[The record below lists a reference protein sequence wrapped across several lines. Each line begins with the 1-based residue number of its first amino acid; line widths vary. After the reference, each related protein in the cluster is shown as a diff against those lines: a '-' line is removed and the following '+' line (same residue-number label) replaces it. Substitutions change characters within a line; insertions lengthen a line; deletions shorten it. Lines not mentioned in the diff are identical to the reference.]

1 MKLTPEMIRKA
12 LRRKRGLGR
21 RVEVNGADDNRVV
34 DVVMF
39 KRRTQWRVVQGVVFD
54 AEDKK

>member
-12 LRRKRGLGR
+12 LRRKLRPGR
-21 RVEVNGADDNRVV
+21 KVEVNGADDHRVV

-39 KRRTQWRVVQGVVFD
+39 KRRTQWRVVRGDDSAQNN
-54 AEDKK
+54 